1 MSDMAGKAARVA
13 VERCRKQPRYNP
25 YARPDSIRVRKVTL
39 QTLIDRSS
47 DEVDAWILE
56 IFRVEEEIGR
66 QSVVEK

>member
-1 MSDMAGKAARVA
+1 M
-13 VERCRKQPRYNP
+13 
-25 YARPDSIRVRKVTL
+25 TL

-66 QSVVEK
+66 QSVWWKNRVHDAV